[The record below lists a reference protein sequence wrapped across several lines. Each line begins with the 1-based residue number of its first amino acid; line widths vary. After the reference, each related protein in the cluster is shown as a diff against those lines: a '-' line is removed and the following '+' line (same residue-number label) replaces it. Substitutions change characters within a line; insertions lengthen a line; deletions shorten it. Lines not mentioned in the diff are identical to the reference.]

1 MPARSDAICGC
12 GIPARQHPRRPVA
25 FQPGALLQLS
35 GDNLSELETNFSKL
49 EVNVGRASGFTAS
62 NCKVAVNCGYT
73 ATVPVPFMRPP
84 LLVDLMQLSVS
95 LTGSDLHDA
104 LATLRKSLISP
115 EMLWR
120 NISTNHCL
128 EYSRLMYLDDPELM
142 QEICI
147 ASSGSHPDGMV
158 YSDITNSSGQQF
170 KIGTGVVEIRDTAY
184 SPLEQLGQ
192 CYAIAGNIILGQL
205 NHGLPSNQCCV
216 ALLSTNGQLYQFGFV
231 TLLDHSFPVLH
242 VTSGIIDC
250 ASEDGR
256 HEAAKHLYTYT
267 FRQSCRLQEEQLQ
280 QIRRA
285 ENACAIKSVSLS
297 PTKYFVKKMES
308 VFPRC
313 PIKIQS
319 LLRQYEIFQR
329 LSDRDV
335 KEAVLPV
342 AVLSG
347 KLDQRSYLKHDS
359 LVFPRLDGNL
369 MGVPGDETIF
379 QIYLTQLKK
388 AFKNLHAAGVV
399 HLDGFPSNIMWLLE
413 RDGRVDVRF
422 VELDVASVIDEPLD
436 AGIQTAYREQS
447 LQRYY
452 WPVTTTAS
460 AKHDA
465 WFVFIFAAMTIDER
479 LKSHSAAAAGN
490 VTAVNANFR
499 S

>member
-1 MPARSDAICGC
+1 MNTTDISPLFCL
-12 GIPARQHPRRPVA
+12 
-25 FQPGALLQLS
+25 GALLQLS
-35 GDNLSELETNFSKL
+35 GDNLSELETSFSKL

-84 LLVDLMQLSVS
+84 LLVDLMRLSVS
-95 LTGSDLHDA
+95 LTGSDFHDA
-104 LATLRKSLISP
+104 LATLRKSLVISILP
-115 EMLWR
+115 HKIHQTINRDCEFCVEDITGNALEEYIKF
-120 NISTNHCL
+120 NTNHYL

-147 ASSGSHPDGMV
+147 ASSGSHPNGMV

-170 KIGTGVVEIRDTAY
+170 KIGTGVVEIKDTAY

-205 NHGLPSNQCCV
+205 NHGLPSNRCCV

-256 HEAAKHLYTYT
+256 HEAAKHLYT

-280 QIRRA
+280 QIRRRA

-319 LLRQYEIFQR
+319 VLRQYEIFQR

-335 KEAVLPV
+335 KA
-342 AVLSG
+342 
-347 KLDQRSYLKHDS
+347 RSII
-359 LVFPRLDGNL
+359 V
-369 MGVPGDETIF
+369 
-379 QIYLTQLKK
+379 
-388 AFKNLHAAGVV
+388 
-399 HLDGFPSNIMWLLE
+399 SNHTHIM
-413 RDGRVDVRF
+413 
-422 VELDVASVIDEPLD
+422 
-436 AGIQTAYREQS
+436 
-447 LQRYY
+447 
-452 WPVTTTAS
+452 
-460 AKHDA
+460 
-465 WFVFIFAAMTIDER
+465 
-479 LKSHSAAAAGN
+479 
-490 VTAVNANFR
+490 
-499 S
+499 